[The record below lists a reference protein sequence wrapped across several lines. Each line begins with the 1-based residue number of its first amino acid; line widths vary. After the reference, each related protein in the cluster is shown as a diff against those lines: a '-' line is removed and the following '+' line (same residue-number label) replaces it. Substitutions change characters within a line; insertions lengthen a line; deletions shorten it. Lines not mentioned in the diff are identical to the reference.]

1 MLAWANLL
9 FLCVLMLIMNSE
21 KLRNKVA
28 KLFGSN
34 AANVNYNTPCYDE
47 QLMHSNTL
55 YPICH
60 KLEEHNRV
68 AGKIEPFRPT
78 DAEYYRALLLN
89 GSMICGKEHR
99 SLRFLKGTKNRYE

>member
-9 FLCVLMLIMNSE
+9 FLCVLMLIMNSDNVST
-21 KLRNKVA
+21 KFAVF
-28 KLFGSN
+28 FGSDS
-34 AANVNYNTPCYDE
+34 APQYHTPCYDE

-60 KLEEHNRV
+60 KLEELSL
-68 AGKIEPFRPT
+68 GDTKIGHFRPT
-78 DAEYYRALLLN
+78 NSEYYLARLN
-89 GSMICGKEHR
+89 SGSMICGKEHR

>member
-1 MLAWANLL
+1 MLAWANLV
-9 FLCVLMLIMNSE
+9 FLCILIFIVKNE

-28 KLFGSN
+28 ELFGPN
-34 AANVNYNTPCYDE
+34 ATNVKYNTPCYDE

-60 KLEEHNRV
+60 KFEELRRV
-68 AGKIEPFRPT
+68 AAKIGHSRPT
-78 DAEYYRALLLN
+78 NAEYYQALLLN
-89 GSMICGKEHR
+89 GSMICGKVHR